1 MAEPIIIGPPS
12 LTNGVQSGKDRQQPD
27 PFATPQEPLARI
39 VCVNPC
45 PPVFQNLPPLKFRLP
60 LGGGGISAVP
70 EFSFKVGCD
79 GCDVAAKL
87 LLALQPALEALGIP
101 LCALGC
107 LAQVLKVVMDLKDV
121 VQQLPVP
128 DIIKLIKDIGMI
140 PVKCKCLLDLFIPAL
155 GLCKFILPI
164 LDVLR
169 IISVLLGCILSL
181 VTHLLSLSLQIT
193 LKLGDPNPS
202 VQEVGNCLDNYR
214 KSLMDHLLDK
224 LGSVQNIF
232 DLLGAIFEIVSLFP
246 GMPDLSGVIGDF
258 SNLQVTLNAP
268 DMDPGHM
275 LQPIQDVKDGIDLA
289 IQIVGAFLMATPCA
303 GDVA

>member
-1 MAEPIIIGPPS
+1 VAQNKI
-12 LTNGVQSGKDRQQPD
+12 D
-27 PFATPQEPLARI
+27 PFAHTTEPIARL

-45 PPVFQNLPPLKFRLP
+45 PPVFADLPPLKFRLP

-87 LLALQPALEALGIP
+87 LLALQPSLEALGIP

-121 VQQLPVP
+121 MQSLPVP
-128 DIIKLIKDIGMI
+128 DVVKLLKDIAMV

-155 GLCKFILPI
+155 GLCKFILPV

-169 IISVLLGCILSL
+169 ILSVLLGCILSL
-181 VTHLLSLSLQIT
+181 VTHLLSLSLQVSI
-193 LKLGDPNPS
+193 KLSDSNPS
-202 VQEVGNCLDNYR
+202 VQEVGKCLDNYR
-214 KSLMDHLLDK
+214 VSLMDHLLDK

-232 DLLGAIFEIVSLFP
+232 DLLGAILEIVSAFP

-258 SNLQVTLNAP
+258 SNLHATLSAP

-275 LQPIQDVKDGIDLA
+275 LKPIQDVKDTIDA
-289 IQIVGAFLMATPCA
+289 VVGVITDLLKTGPCM
-303 GDVA
+303 GDVT